1 MTHMAEVYSTGA
13 LWSTTT
19 NAHQS
24 NGAATTDCPDGTD
37 DSSLSE
43 LGLKRRAE
51 DCPPYLNLD

>member
-1 MTHMAEVYSTGA
+1 MAEVYSTGA